1 MQISMC
7 QITMIQEIIIFKRPK
22 IETSWK
28 YDQIMT
34 MTIATITQIYKNNTN
49 RKVKFKLMRT
59 EATSI

>member
-49 RKVKFKLMRT
+49 RKVKFKLN
-59 EATSI
+59 EN

>member
-34 MTIATITQIYKNNTN
+34 MTIATITQIYKINTN
-49 RKVKFKLMRT
+49 RKVKFKLN
-59 EATSI
+59 EN

>member
-34 MTIATITQIYKNNTN
+34 MTIATITQIYKNNTY
-49 RKVKFKLMRT
+49 RKVKFKLN
-59 EATSI
+59 EN